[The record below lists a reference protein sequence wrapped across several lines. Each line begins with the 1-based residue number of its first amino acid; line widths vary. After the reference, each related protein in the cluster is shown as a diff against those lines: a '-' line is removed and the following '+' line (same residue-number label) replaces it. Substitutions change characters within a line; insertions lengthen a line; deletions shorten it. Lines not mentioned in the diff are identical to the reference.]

1 VKTIVRPAFW
11 LMLSAAQFGPKYAEW
26 FWPRIIDC
34 LIRGGTAFFFACMAV
49 KALKPNGAG
58 QTPAAKTGGTDE
70 RR

>member
-11 LMLSAAQFGPKYAEW
+11 LMLSAAQFGPEYAEW

-49 KALKPNGAG
+49 KALMSNAPN
-58 QTPAAKTGGTDE
+58 
-70 RR
+70 